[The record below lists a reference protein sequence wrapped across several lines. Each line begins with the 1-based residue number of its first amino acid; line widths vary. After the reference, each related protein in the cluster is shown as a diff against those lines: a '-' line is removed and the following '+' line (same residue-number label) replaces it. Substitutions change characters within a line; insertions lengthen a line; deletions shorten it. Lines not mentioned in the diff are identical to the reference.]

1 MKNMLEYINTGTTND
16 KATETLDYEVK
27 EARLKEEW
35 RAEYMLTV
43 VHDIDVRR
51 EGYEDGYDNGY
62 ESRQAEI
69 DTLTN
74 ENTALTKTIADKD
87 ATLDRITK
95 DFEEYKRT
103 HP

>member
-1 MKNMLEYINTGTTND
+1 MLEYINTGTTND

-43 VHDIDVRR
+43 VHDIDVYR
-51 EGYEDGYDNGY
+51 EGY

-69 DTLTN
+69 DSLTADVTTLTS
-74 ENTALTKTIADKD
+74 TIKDKD
-87 ATLDRITK
+87 ETLADMTATLDRINK
-95 DFEEYKRT
+95 EFEEYKRT